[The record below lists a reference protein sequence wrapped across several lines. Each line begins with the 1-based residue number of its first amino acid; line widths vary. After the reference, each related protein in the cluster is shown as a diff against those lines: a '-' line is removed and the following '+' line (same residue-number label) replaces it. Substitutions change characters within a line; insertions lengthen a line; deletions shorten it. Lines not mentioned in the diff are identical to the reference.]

1 MGGVVDSIG
10 DALGGAAD
18 FVGDVAGGIG
28 DFAEDV
34 VEDYGKEIA
43 TAIAIYYLGPAA
55 LAEEGALAAAGAET
69 FGSSTA
75 AEILANEAAS
85 AAFNSEIGTIGSSF
99 LPGNVPGGG
108 YQGGFIKTG
117 IEGLDQALNIAKSGY
132 DLYNTANSLNRP
144 SPQQYPY
151 TQQIPPL
158 TYQQTSS
165 GTQVDPNVFGQ
176 GLQYSF
182 MAGLPELN
190 DITSIITKSVSGLG
204 NILMNAFGSDN
215 LSEVIKKY
223 GPAVL
228 SVIGGKLSYDDQ
240 KRINDIVMG
249 VYNKYNVGTELKG
262 LQYRTGQGLASLP
275 VARGGRPLGSQTVGV
290 APQRTAADVV
300 VRPKA
305 QMGGIMQI
313 QPLSPMQPAMQSAM
327 YNPLENNNFSGRPMM
342 ADGGSSEDEMDLRNE
357 FNYNRRRDEM
367 EDLLDEYQRFK
378 MRKDYQ
384 KRYPRDEV
392 RNGGRMGYADGAG
405 PIPLGLVD
413 YTGTPWESAF
423 KRNTSQPIPLET
435 SQTPIVRREMGLFT
449 YPDGSYPGEN
459 MPNPIQALPRPG
471 MPMDQIQSQQAP
483 QKTQGISRTLVTN
496 AMKDPRFL
504 QILNSVKNRKASG
517 AVARPSRQGYRYG
530 SLPVRTNQ
538 AGITELDYRQKGGF
552 VPPIGVKE
560 KADDIP
566 AMLSNNEFV
575 FTANAVR
582 NAGGGSV
589 KQGAK
594 KMYNLMRQLE
604 GRS

>member
-1 MGGVVDSIG
+1 MGGVPDFVG
-10 DALGGAAD
+10 DIVGGAAD
-18 FVGDVAGGIG
+18 FVGDAVGELG
-28 DFAEDV
+28 DFAGDV
-34 VEDYGKEIA
+34 VEDFGPEIA
-43 TAIAIYYLGPAA
+43 TAIALYYMGPAA
-55 LAEEGALAAAGAET
+55 LTAEGAAAAGAAET

-75 AEILANEAAS
+75 AEILSNQAAS
-85 AAFNSEIGTIGSSF
+85 AAFNSGLGTIGSSF
-99 LPGNVPGGG
+99 LPGSVPGGG

-117 IEGLDQALNIAKSGY
+117 IEGLDTALNAAKSGY
-132 DLYNTANSLNRP
+132 DIYNSLNRTSSSQP
-144 SPQQYPY
+144 IA
-151 TQQIPPL
+151 QQIPSL
-158 TYQQTSS
+158 TYQQTS
-165 GTQVDPNVFGQ
+165 GGDQVDPNAFGQ

-204 NILMNAFGSDN
+204 NILMNAFGTDN

-223 GPAVL
+223 GPAIL

-249 VYNKYNVGTELKG
+249 VYNKYNVGTELKN

-275 VARGGRPLGSQTVGV
+275 VARGGKPLGSQTMAV

-305 QMGGIMQI
+305 QMGGIMEM

-327 YNPLENNNFSGRPMM
+327 YTPLENNYFDGKPMM
-342 ADGGSSEDEMDLRNE
+342 ADGGSPEEEMELKNE

-384 KRYPRDEV
+384 KRYPRDEA
-392 RNGGRMGYADGAG
+392 RNGGRMGYADGSPAAG
-405 PIPLGLVD
+405 LAIKLNRPVQSGDALGSYYDGPAQLMD
-413 YTGTPWESAF
+413 RT
-423 KRNTSQPIPLET
+423 QPVE
-435 SQTPIVRREMGLFT
+435 RKMGLMFN
-449 YPDGSYPGEN
+449 PDGSYPGEN

-471 MPMDQIQSQQAP
+471 MPMNQIQSQQAP

-530 SLPVRTNQ
+530 SPPVRTNQ

-589 KQGAK
+589 KEGAK
-594 KMYNLMRQLE
+594 KMYGLMRQLE

>member
-1 MGGVVDSIG
+1 MGGVVDSVG
-10 DALGGAAD
+10 DVLGGAAD

-28 DFAEDV
+28 DFAGDVIEDF
-34 VEDYGKEIA
+34 GPEIA
-43 TAIAIYYLGPAA
+43 TAIALYYGVPY
-55 LAEEGALAAAGAET
+55 AAGAGAAGAGAGGLGAGLIAPEVAAL
-69 FGSSTA
+69 GS
-75 AEILANEAAS
+75 LGS
-85 AAFNSEIGTIGSSF
+85 AGAGLGGVGAGLGSLGAIGSSLAGSSL
-99 LPGNVPGGG
+99 LPGTIPGGG

-117 IEGLDQALNIAKSGY
+117 IEGLDSALNLAKSGY
-132 DLYNTANSLNRP
+132 DLYGLYNQT
-144 SPQQYPY
+144 QQP
-151 TQQIPPL
+151 TQQIPSL
-158 TYQQTSS
+158 TFQQTSS
-165 GTQVDPNVFGQ
+165 GAQVDPNAFGQ

-182 MAGLPELN
+182 IAGLPEIG
-190 DITSIITKSVSGLG
+190 DITDIITKSVSGLG

-215 LSEVIKKY
+215 LAQVIKKY

-249 VYNKYNVGTELKG
+249 VYNKYNVGTELKN

-275 VARGGRPLGSQTVGV
+275 IFRSQKQLGSQTTPT

-305 QMGGIMQI
+305 QMGGMMSNGQEQSIYPRLETLSQNLGQAEQTLGAPSNQFDVSSI
-313 QPLSPMQPAMQSAM
+313 TTAITGQQPQS
-327 YNPLENNNFSGRPMM
+327 F
-342 ADGGSSEDEMDLRNE
+342 ADGGSPEDEMELRNE
-357 FNYNRRRDEM
+357 FNYNRRRNEM

-384 KRYPRDEV
+384 KRYPRDEAK
-392 RNGGRMGYADGAG
+392 NGGRMGYAIGSTQQPMQMQPMNRTKG
-405 PIPLGLVD
+405 IGKSLV
-413 YTGTPWESAF
+413 S
-423 KRNTSQPIPLET
+423 
-435 SQTPIVRREMGLFT
+435 
-449 YPDGSYPGEN
+449 
-459 MPNPIQALPRPG
+459 
-471 MPMDQIQSQQAP
+471 
-483 QKTQGISRTLVTN
+483 N
-496 AMKDPRFL
+496 AMKDPRFM
-504 QILNSVKNRKASG
+504 QILQQVKAGKTTS
-517 AVARPSRQGYRYG
+517 RPGYRYG
-530 SLPVRTNQ
+530 SPPVRTNQ

-589 KQGAK
+589 KEGAK
-594 KMYNLMRQLE
+594 KMYGLMRQLE

>member
-1 MGGVVDSIG
+1 MGGVVDSVG
-10 DALGGAAD
+10 DVLGGAAD
-18 FVGDVAGGIG
+18 FVGDVVGGVG
-28 DFAEDV
+28 DFVGDVASNIDIEDAV
-34 VEDYGKEIA
+34 KAYVMSGGNPY
-43 TAIAIYYLGPAA
+43 
-55 LAEEGALAAAGAET
+55 AAA
-69 FGSSTA
+69 FA
-75 AEILANEAAS
+75 ATDFDEELGFNPAS
-85 AAFNSEIGTIGSSF
+85 FYDPVSGGFSF
-99 LPGNVPGGG
+99 APGNVPGGGG

-117 IEGLDQALNIAKSGY
+117 IDSLDQALSVAKSGY
-132 DLYNTANSLNRP
+132 DLYNLYDQK
-144 SPQQYPY
+144 QQPA
-151 TQQIPPL
+151 QQPIPAL

-165 GTQVDPNVFGQ
+165 GTQVDPGAFGK

-182 MAGLPELN
+182 MAGLPELG

-204 NILMNAFGSDN
+204 NILMSAFGSDN
-215 LSEVIKKY
+215 LAAVIKKY

-249 VYNKYNVGTELKG
+249 VYNKYNVGTELKK
-262 LQYRTGQGLASLP
+262 LQYRTGEGLASLP
-275 VARGGRPLGSQTVGV
+275 VFRSTKQLGSQTTAA

-305 QMGGIMQI
+305 QMGGIMEI
-313 QPLSPMQPAMQSAM
+313 QPLSPMQPAMQSAA
-327 YNPLENNNFSGRPMM
+327 YTPLENDYFNGKPMM
-342 ADGGSSEDEMDLRNE
+342 ADGGSPEDEMELRNE
-357 FNYNRRRDEM
+357 FNYNRRRNEM

-384 KRYPRDEV
+384 KRYPRDEA
-392 RNGGRMGYADGAG
+392 RNGGRIGYADGSPAAG
-405 PIPLGLVD
+405 LAIKLNRPVQSGDALGSYYDGPAQLMNR
-413 YTGTPWESAF
+413 T
-423 KRNTSQPIPLET
+423 QPFE
-435 SQTPIVRREMGLFT
+435 RKMGLAT
-449 YPDGSYPGEN
+449 YPDGSYPDGN
-459 MPNPIQALPRPG
+459 ITNAVQAIPRPG
-471 MPMDQIQSQQAP
+471 QYSTQVQPQQMSQQGP

-530 SLPVRTNQ
+530 SAPIRTNQ

-589 KQGAK
+589 KEGAK
-594 KMYNLMRQLE
+594 KMYSLMRQLE

>member
-1 MGGVVDSIG
+1 MGSVVDSVG
-10 DALGGAAD
+10 DVLGGAAD
-18 FVGDVAGGIG
+18 FVGDAVGELG
-28 DFAEDV
+28 DFAGDI

-55 LAEEGALAAAGAET
+55 MTAEGAAAAGAAET

-75 AEILANEAAS
+75 AEILSNQAAS
-85 AAFNSEIGTIGSSF
+85 AAFNSGLGTIGSSF
-99 LPGNVPGGG
+99 LPGSVPGGG

-117 IEGLDQALNIAKSGY
+117 IEGLDSALNLAKSGY
-132 DLYNTANSLNRP
+132 DLYSLYNQSNQQSAIRP
-144 SPQQYPY
+144 

-165 GTQVDPNVFGQ
+165 GDQVDPNAFGQ

-182 MAGLPELN
+182 MAGLPEIG

-215 LSEVIKKY
+215 LAEVIKKY

-249 VYNKYNVGTELKG
+249 VYNKYNVATELKG

-275 VARGGRPLGSQTVGV
+275 VFRSTKQLGSQTTAT

-305 QMGGIMQI
+305 QMGGIMEM

-327 YNPLENNNFSGRPMM
+327 YTPLENNYFNGKPMM
-342 ADGGSSEDEMDLRNE
+342 ADGGSPEEEMELKNE
-357 FNYNRRRDEM
+357 FNYNRRRNEM

-384 KRYPRDEV
+384 RRYPRDEA
-392 RNGGRMGYADGAG
+392 RNGGRMGYADGTG

-413 YTGTPWESAF
+413 YKGTPWENSF
-423 KRNTSQPIPLET
+423 KPVSQPQPQPKPKLI
-435 SQTPIVRREMGLFT
+435 EMGLLFN
-449 YPDGSYPGEN
+449 PDGSYPSEN
-459 MPNPIQALPRPG
+459 ISPNSPRIGPIELTGVLPSQLQPQQ
-471 MPMDQIQSQQAP
+471 MSQQGP

-530 SLPVRTNQ
+530 SAPIRTNQ

-589 KQGAK
+589 KEGAK
-594 KMYNLMRQLE
+594 KMYSLMRQLE

>member
-1 MGGVVDSIG
+1 MGAVTDILDAGLDVFEGAVDTFVAPVVDPVMDFGSDILEEHGEQILSALLMANLPIPGIG
-10 DALGGAAD
+10 PDGLTFAPGGANA
-18 FVGDVAGGIG
+18 AGGF
-28 DFAEDV
+28 DF
-34 VEDYGKEIA
+34 
-43 TAIAIYYLGPAA
+43 
-55 LAEEGALAAAGAET
+55 
-69 FGSSTA
+69 SSLTQP
-75 AEILANEAAS
+75 
-85 AAFNSEIGTIGSSF
+85 TT
-99 LPGNVPGGG
+99 GGG
-108 YQGGFIKTG
+108 GFQGGFIKTG
-117 IEGLDQALNIAKSGY
+117 IDSLDTALNIGKAGF
-132 DLYNTANSLNRP
+132 DLYNTANSLSRP
-144 SPQQYPY
+144 SSQQYPY
-151 TQQIPPL
+151 TQQIPSL
-158 TYQQTSS
+158 TYQQTS
-165 GTQVDPNVFGQ
+165 GGDQVDPNAFGQ

-190 DITSIITKSVSGLG
+190 DITKIITKSVSGLG
-204 NILMNAFGSDN
+204 NILLQAFGSDN

-228 SVIGGKLSYDDQ
+228 SIIGGKLSYDDQ

-275 VARGGRPLGSQTVGV
+275 VARGGKPLGSQTMAV

-305 QMGGIMQI
+305 QMGGMMEM

-327 YNPLENNNFSGRPMM
+327 YTPLENNYFNGKPMM
-342 ADGGSSEDEMDLRNE
+342 ADGGSPEDEMKLRNE

-384 KRYPRDEV
+384 RRYPRDEA
-392 RNGGRMGYADGAG
+392 RNGGRMGYAMGS
-405 PIPLGLVD
+405 
-413 YTGTPWESAF
+413 TQ
-423 KRNTSQPIPLET
+423 QPMQMQSGIRQIMQPPKISLPPAAAT
-435 SQTPIVRREMGLFT
+435 KPVVQRIM
-449 YPDGSYPGEN
+449 N
-459 MPNPIQALPRPG
+459 NPEAVKAL
-471 MPMDQIQSQQAP
+471 
-483 QKTQGISRTLVTN
+483 
-496 AMKDPRFL
+496 MKDPRFMNML
-504 QILNSVKNRKASG
+504 QKVKASKMQE
-517 AVARPSRQGYRYG
+517 RPGYRYG
-530 SLPVRTNQ
+530 SPPVRTNQ

-589 KQGAK
+589 KEGAK
-594 KMYNLMRQLE
+594 KMYGLMRQLE
-604 GRS
+604 GRA

>member
-1 MGGVVDSIG
+1 MGGVVDSVG
-10 DALGGAAD
+10 DVLGGAAD

-28 DFAEDV
+28 DFAGDV

-55 LAEEGALAAAGAET
+55 LAEEGALAAAGAEAGGAGIIGADIAGAGSIGFLPNT
-69 FGSSTA
+69 LGTVGSS
-75 AEILANEAAS
+75 LAGS
-85 AAFNSEIGTIGSSF
+85 SLLPGTI
-99 LPGNVPGGG
+99 PGGG

-144 SPQQYPY
+144 SSQPY

-165 GTQVDPNVFGQ
+165 GDQVDPNAFGQ

-182 MAGLPELN
+182 MAGLPEIG

-215 LSEVIKKY
+215 LAEVIKKY

-249 VYNKYNVGTELKG
+249 VYNKYNVGTELKN

-275 VARGGRPLGSQTVGV
+275 VARGGKPLGSQTMAV

-305 QMGGIMQI
+305 QMGGIMEM

-327 YNPLENNNFSGRPMM
+327 YTPLENNYFNGKPMM
-342 ADGGSSEDEMDLRNE
+342 ADGGSPEDEMELRNE
-357 FNYNRRRDEM
+357 FNYNRRRNEM

-384 KRYPRDEV
+384 KRYPRDEA
-392 RNGGRMGYADGAG
+392 RNGGRMGYAIGSTQQPMQMQPMNRTKG
-405 PIPLGLVD
+405 IGKSLV
-413 YTGTPWESAF
+413 S
-423 KRNTSQPIPLET
+423 
-435 SQTPIVRREMGLFT
+435 
-449 YPDGSYPGEN
+449 
-459 MPNPIQALPRPG
+459 
-471 MPMDQIQSQQAP
+471 
-483 QKTQGISRTLVTN
+483 N
-496 AMKDPRFL
+496 AMKDPKFM
-504 QILNSVKNRKASG
+504 QILQQVKAGKTTS
-517 AVARPSRQGYRYG
+517 RPGYRYG
-530 SLPVRTNQ
+530 SPPVRTNQ

-589 KQGAK
+589 KEGAK
-594 KMYNLMRQLE
+594 KMYGLMRQLE

>member
-1 MGGVVDSIG
+1 MGGVVDSVG
-10 DALGGAAD
+10 DVLGGAAD

-28 DFAEDV
+28 DFAGDVIEDF
-34 VEDYGKEIA
+34 GPEIA
-43 TAIAIYYLGPAA
+43 TAIALYYGVPY
-55 LAEEGALAAAGAET
+55 AAGAGAAGAGAGGLGAGLIAPEVAAL
-69 FGSSTA
+69 GS
-75 AEILANEAAS
+75 LGS
-85 AAFNSEIGTIGSSF
+85 AGAGLGGVGAGLGSLGAIGSSF
-99 LPGNVPGGG
+99 LPGAIPGGG

-117 IEGLDQALNIAKSGY
+117 VGSLDTALDIAKSGY
-132 DLYNTANSLNRP
+132 DIYNSLNRTSQSQP
-144 SPQQYPY
+144 MQ
-151 TQQIPPL
+151 QQIPSL
-158 TYQQTSS
+158 TFQQTSS
-165 GTQVDPNVFGQ
+165 GAQVDPNAFAQ

-182 MAGLPELN
+182 IAGLPELG
-190 DITSIITKSVSGLG
+190 DITDIITKSVSGLG

-215 LSEVIKKY
+215 LAQVIKKY

-275 VARGGRPLGSQTVGV
+275 VARGGRPLGSQTVAV

-305 QMGGIMQI
+305 QMGGIMSNGQEQSI
-313 QPLSPMQPAMQSAM
+313 YPRLETLSQNLGQAEQTLGAPSNQFDVSSITTAITGQQPQS
-327 YNPLENNNFSGRPMM
+327 F
-342 ADGGSSEDEMDLRNE
+342 ADGGSPEEEMELKNE
-357 FNYNRRRDEM
+357 FNYNRRRNEM

-384 KRYPRDEV
+384 KRYPRDEAK
-392 RNGGRMGYADGAG
+392 NGGRMGYAIGSTQQPMQMQPMNRTKG
-405 PIPLGLVD
+405 IGKSLV
-413 YTGTPWESAF
+413 S
-423 KRNTSQPIPLET
+423 
-435 SQTPIVRREMGLFT
+435 
-449 YPDGSYPGEN
+449 
-459 MPNPIQALPRPG
+459 
-471 MPMDQIQSQQAP
+471 
-483 QKTQGISRTLVTN
+483 N
-496 AMKDPRFL
+496 AMKDPRFM
-504 QILNSVKNRKASG
+504 QILQQVKAGKTTS
-517 AVARPSRQGYRYG
+517 RPGYRYG
-530 SLPVRTNQ
+530 SPPVRTNQ

-589 KQGAK
+589 KEGAK
-594 KMYNLMRQLE
+594 KMYSLMRQLE